1 MSRMD
6 RPAVVPVTTGAVVRH
21 PPSPSTVATSAEI
34 STRRDPPA
42 HSERGATLGRLEAV
56 RRQYLKRGFS
66 ATVVGLLMAGNRP
79 STHSTYESAWRK
91 WMDWCLGRR
100 SNPLSNDLGEALEFL
115 THFHSS
121 GMPYSSVNIHR

>member
-79 STHSTYESAWRK
+79 STHSTYESARRK